1 MFGDLMGKL
10 QDAQKQMEETKKRLD
25 SVFVEA
31 EAEGGLVKVK
41 ANANRKIVNISISQ
55 QLVDE
60 KDKDAL
66 EDLVLTAVNRALEQ
80 AEKVNESEMQNVAMG
95 MMPNIP
101 GIF

>member
-1 MFGDLMGKL
+1 MGKL